1 MNNSITI
8 FTPTFNRAHL
18 LKKLYDSI
26 LLQKSNNFEWLI
38 VDDGSTDDTETVV
51 NKFIEEKKI
60 NIRYYKKTNGGKHSA
75 INFGLQNTQ
84 NSLFFIIDSDDV
96 LTENAVEI
104 INNKWEEIKNN
115 EKICGIIGLSGYQ
128 NGKIVGDYF
137 LEDDWQVSFSDVYLK
152 YHLKGDKSVA
162 FKTEVLKKYP
172 FPEKEGIRFVFEAVV
187 WHEMSKKYDVLAT
200 NTIIQIKEYLKEGIT
215 DSSYKKWYIKSLAF
229 SYFNLIKNRTYSL
242 NKYPPNY
249 LWNYI
254 HLAINS
260 LLSGDSYFR
269 ELPKVKDKFLYL
281 VMFPRAYYS
290 YLKLKK
296 LVLHDW

>member
-104 INNKWEEIKNN
+104 INNKWEEIKNK

-152 YHLKGDKSVA
+152 YNLKGDKSVA
-162 FKTEVLKKYP
+162 FKTEVLQQYP
-172 FPEKEGIRFVFEAVV
+172 FPEKQRIRFVFEAVV
-187 WHEMSKKYDVLAT
+187 WHEMSKKYNVLAL
-200 NTIIQIKEYLKEGIT
+200 NKIVQFVEYQKSGVS
-215 DSSYKKWYIKSLAF
+215 DSSFKKWYIQSLAF
-229 SYFNLIKNRTYSL
+229 SFFHLIKNKTYPL
-242 NKYPPNY
+242 LKYPHHFF
-249 LWNYI
+249 WNYI

-260 LLSGDSYFR
+260 LLSGESYYKQ
-269 ELPKVKDKFLYL
+269 LSLIDKMLYL
-281 VMFPRAYYS
+281 ILYPRAYYTF
-290 YLKLKK
+290 LKLKDK
-296 LVLHDW
+296 VHD